1 MECCTSGHHCTLFK
15 LINCEKIK
23 TPEPLF
29 ISFSIV
35 GNPKVPLSFKFETVL
50 SLENKGLDC
59 AGFDCA
65 SESHRFSKGSGWAD
79 VFKKISLFPVA
90 VISLQFNAKSVS

>member
-1 MECCTSGHHCTLFK
+1 M
-15 LINCEKIK
+15 NCEEIK

-35 GNPKVPLSFKFETVL
+35 GNPKLPLSFKFETVL
-50 SLENKGLDC
+50 SLENKGFDCSGFDC

-65 SESHRFSKGSGWAD
+65 SESHICSKGTGLAD
-79 VFKKISLFPVA
+79 VFKKISLLPVA
-90 VISLQFNAKSVS
+90 VISLQSNAKSVS